1 MERVFLKSESR
12 GLMTTTTEN
21 TAKNINNNIGVVEE
35 NTMPEISQETKLDTL
50 NKIKSLLEKNDEN
63 IKSDLSTRG
72 NLLIE
77 CALLTLN
84 NIDYDIYLPEVND
97 KFKIPQSELD
107 KWVDSVYNEGLFE
120 VYDKISLAQFK
131 ATFKSHFTALKDIAS
146 AVQFFLG
153 NFHNAE
159 KSSGKIPFCSV
170 GNMKEGDPQQTAKI
184 PFSVDYSDKENPIF
198 IRSTDEYSTNNRVY
212 VRLEFLTN
220 LENSEEYPIKKRV
233 MTEENGF
240 SQDLIKTIERG
251 QTTYNDF
258 SINQIISMS
267 NPIIN
272 YHKFV
277 SKGSD
282 TEKNAIENSM
292 ENLTDSINQ
301 ATDKS
306 NTVLNS
312 NEETKFINMID
323 VFLSKSLETENG
335 TETVFK
341 TLVKIGKALS
351 NNKKLAKFL
360 DTKKFIFVAKQYKEG
375 GLYNKVK
382 DFHNKN

>member
-1 MERVFLKSESR
+1 
-12 GLMTTTTEN
+12 
-21 TAKNINNNIGVVEE
+21 
-35 NTMPEISQETKLDTL
+35 
-50 NKIKSLLEKNDEN
+50 
-63 IKSDLSTRG
+63 
-72 NLLIE
+72 
-77 CALLTLN
+77 
-84 NIDYDIYLPEVND
+84 
-97 KFKIPQSELD
+97 
-107 KWVDSVYNEGLFE
+107 
-120 VYDKISLAQFK
+120 
-131 ATFKSHFTALKDIAS
+131 
-146 AVQFFLG
+146 
-153 NFHNAE
+153 
-159 KSSGKIPFCSV
+159 
-170 GNMKEGDPQQTAKI
+170 MKEGDPQQTAKI

>member
-12 GLMTTTTEN
+12 GLMTTTEN
-21 TAKNINNNIGVVEE
+21 TAKNINNNIEVVEE
-35 NTMPEISQETKLDTL
+35 NTMPEISQENKLDTL
-50 NKIKSLLEKNDEN
+50 NRIKSLLEKNDEN

-77 CALLTLN
+77 CSLITLN

>member
-12 GLMTTTTEN
+12 GLMTTTEN
-21 TAKNINNNIGVVEE
+21 TAKNINNNIEVVEE
-35 NTMPEISQETKLDTL
+35 NTMPEISQENKLDTL

-77 CALLTLN
+77 CSLITLN

-170 GNMKEGDPQQTAKI
+170 GNMKEGSPEQTAKI
-184 PFSVDYSDKENPIF
+184 PFSIDYSDKENPIF